1 MNAIEQL
8 KLKKLIQSD
17 LEQLENLFSTS
28 SFVVS
33 TDQTN
38 ANSLFEKF
46 LTNKNIVH
54 SHKDKLV
61 FLDLDVFDFIKAN
74 YSIRLHDNK
83 SGTWFDIADF
93 ENFLSSSA
101 KVPCMGL
108 SLFSKQEKK
117 LYSLY
122 EDEYRW
128 HYYINE

>member
-17 LEQLENLFSTS
+17 LEKLENLFSTS
-28 SFVVS
+28 SFEVS

-38 ANSLFEKF
+38 ANRLFEKF
-46 LTNKNIVH
+46 LTNKNSIH
-54 SHKDKLV
+54 SHNEKLV
-61 FLDLDVFDFIKAN
+61 FLDLEAFDFNKAN

-93 ENFLSSSA
+93 EIFLSSSA
-101 KVPCMGL
+101 RVPCMGL
-108 SLFSKQEKK
+108 SLFSTEEDK